1 MSFNRMLLQ
10 LEIEC
15 NYNVNRNVCSNT
27 AQRNGHPTD
36 RINTC
41 HTTSCDG
48 RNLCTPK
55 SQQIMHHGMHTSQ
68 HMQQP
73 GGGCTWLFGD
83 DT

>member
-27 AQRNGHPTD
+27 AQRNGDTPQIGSTHVT
-36 RINTC
+36 R
-41 HTTSCDG
+41 HHAMV
-48 RNLCTPK
+48 CTPK